1 MRVGAVAFAS
11 LCWLMAVTAT
21 VWSQPQQEGGQQP
34 SPPQTSVLQRF
45 CSDAA
50 ETGAGPVT
58 LSNTAKALRERKKIR
73 VLAIGATPLNE
84 RDRTFGHYAHV
95 KKVLEASFR
104 GVEVEVV
111 DRGVSGELA
120 RDGAE
125 RIKTEVALVEPDL
138 VFWQV
143 GVADALALTPAG
155 ALKETLT
162 EAVLW
167 LKAHNVDVVLIGL
180 KYRRSLAANEG
191 FQRIRDVIRA
201 VVREQSILRL
211 SHYESMEAIDKL
223 RRQEGEVVSELDLTD
238 EGSVCLADFLSR
250 ALAAGLFAKP
260 KAEKTTLP
268 GVDGRMP
275 GDTPPVEAPAGSL
288 PPARSGN

>member
-1 MRVGAVAFAS
+1 MRFGAVAFAS
-11 LCWLMAVTAT
+11 LCWLMTATAT
-21 VWSQPQQEGGQQP
+21 VSSQPQQEASQQSAP
-34 SPPQTSVLQRF
+34 SQTSVLQRF
-45 CSDAA
+45 CSDTA
-50 ETGAGPVT
+50 ETGAGSVT
-58 LSNTAKALRERKKIR
+58 LSNTARALRDRKKIK

-84 RDRTFGHYAHV
+84 RDQTFGHYVHV

-104 GVEVEVV
+104 GVDVEVV

-143 GVADALALTPAG
+143 GVADALALTSAS
-155 ALKETLT
+155 ALKATLT
-162 EAVLW
+162 GAVTW
-167 LKAHNVDVVLIGL
+167 LRAHNVDVVLIGL

-191 FQRIRDVIRA
+191 FQRIRDVIKD

-211 SHYESMEAIDKL
+211 SHYESMEALDKL

-260 KAEKTTLP
+260 KAEKATLP
-268 GVDGRMP
+268 GVEPRLP
-275 GDTPPVEAPAGSL
+275 GETPPVEAPVGST
-288 PPARSGN
+288 PPAKSGN